1 MPLSVRRSL
10 ITTTMLFVGAFA
22 SACGAKTGLEVPDA
36 QIDMVDN
43 VDMGLPCIEI
53 PIIPED
59 QPPIQVPISFETRLQ
74 RADIVFLIDV
84 TASMTEEI
92 DQIRDKLRDVI
103 APAIEAEVP
112 DIQFGVASY
121 ADFPVEPFGEPDVD
135 HAFSLA
141 LPMTPDLSAVQAAVN
156 QLEIESGNDEPE
168 AQVEALY
175 QIATGEGLGEFIPA
189 SFGCARGGI
198 GYPCFRRDS
207 LPLVFFFTDA
217 SFHNGPGGT
226 EPYDSRLRP
235 LPHTY
240 IDAIRVLRAQHIRVL
255 GFFSGGIFAS
265 PEDLTS
271 VVRDTGAFSPD
282 GEPLVFDIG
291 VDGAQLDTSVVQ
303 AIQGFAEGVTFDV
316 DAILSDPNPDDGVD
330 ARMFIEDIV
339 PLRAEPMSGI
349 ASIDVERRQFLGVKA
364 STRVIFEIRLRNDLL
379 VPQEE
384 PQSYDL
390 DIVFRGDGRTVLGR
404 ERVRLVVPAISGAG
418 CGNGSSTEIISAR

>member
-1 MPLSVRRSL
+1 MIRRIRRAAL
-10 ITTTMLFVGAFA
+10 AIAILLTVPCV

-36 QIDMVDN
+36 H
-43 VDMGLPCIEI
+43 VDMSENADMGVPCIEV
-53 PIIPED
+53 PVIPED
-59 QPPIQVPISFETRLQ
+59 QPPIQVPITFETRLQ

-103 APAIEAEVP
+103 APAIETEVP
-112 DIQFGVASY
+112 DIQFGVATY
-121 ADFPVEPFGEPDVD
+121 ADFPVEPFGEPGVD
-135 HAFSLA
+135 HAFTLQ

-168 AQVEALY
+168 AQVESLY
-175 QIATGEGLGEFIPA
+175 QIATGEGLGDFIPA

-217 SFHNGPGGT
+217 SFHNGPGGS
-226 EPYDSRLRP
+226 EPYAGGVVP

-240 IDAIRVLRAQHIRVL
+240 IDAIRVLRAQHIRVI
-255 GFFSGGIFAS
+255 GFFSGGVFAS

-271 VVRDTGAFSPD
+271 VVNDTGALSPD
-282 GEPLVFDIG
+282 GDPLIFDIG
-291 VDGAQLDTSVVQ
+291 TDGAALDTSVVQ

-316 DAILSDPNPDDGVD
+316 DTTLSDPNPDDGVD
-330 ARMFIEDIV
+330 PRAFVEDIV

-349 ASIDVERRQFLGVKA
+349 AGIDVDGRQFLGVKA

-404 ERVRLVVPAISGAG
+404 ERVRLVVPAINGAG
-418 CGNGSSTEIISAR
+418 CGDGSATEIIATR